1 LEKSNRTPAIL
12 AILIWMIINVV
23 FMVLELTFF
32 GDAADL
38 NNSILL
44 VLWTLSI
51 VGLIS
56 MKKLGAA
63 VVTFTLIYAFSSNSF
78 NLVYFF
84 VHVFLLNGLS
94 AIINA
99 VAIVCMFQCI
109 FKNKFK

>member
-1 LEKSNRTPAIL
+1 LEKSNRTPGVL
-12 AILIWMIINVV
+12 VILIWMVINVV
-23 FMVLELTFF
+23 FMVLELTVF
-32 GDAADL
+32 GDSADL

-44 VLWTLSI
+44 ILWTLSI

-56 MKKLGAA
+56 MRKLGAA
-63 VVTFTLIYAFSSNSF
+63 VATFTLIYAFSFNSF

-99 VAIVCMFQCI
+99 VAIAYLFQCI
-109 FKNKFK
+109 FKNKFR